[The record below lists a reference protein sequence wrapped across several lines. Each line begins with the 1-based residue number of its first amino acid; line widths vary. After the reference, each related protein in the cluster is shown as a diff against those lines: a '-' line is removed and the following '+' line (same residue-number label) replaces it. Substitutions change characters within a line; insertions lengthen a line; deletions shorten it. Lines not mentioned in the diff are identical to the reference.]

1 MHRCERSLPLV
12 QARSCSCPGNRR
24 NIERPPIVETS
35 VCKLS
40 ALTAGR
46 RSMRHRLAMSQKPT
60 TCGLDRC
67 ANEMNWCRAGRY
79 LFARSRHGST
89 TSTRSPNST
98 PCPRIDLGRWAANW
112 CGCLFLAH
120 RDRGQ
125 GAEFTSAFGGTA
137 DVRLWTALAGHDAN
151 DPSRTF
157 GNPFCCDAQQRSPT
171 TYGNV
176 RPQLKGGP

>member
-12 QARSCSCPGNRR
+12 QARSCSCPANRR

-67 ANEMNWCRAGRY
+67 ANEMNWCHAGRY

-89 TSTRSPNST
+89 TSTRSRNST
-98 PCPRIDLGRWAANW
+98 GRRVDLADGLRTGVLPQSVRNMAISGSWLSGSTHVYVETNFPSEAAGEEN
-112 CGCLFLAH
+112 
-120 RDRGQ
+120 
-125 GAEFTSAFGGTA
+125 E
-137 DVRLWTALAGHDAN
+137 
-151 DPSRTF
+151 
-157 GNPFCCDAQQRSPT
+157 
-171 TYGNV
+171 
-176 RPQLKGGP
+176 